1 MTDAGAGR
9 RIAVA
14 MRANLLPGIGLWA
27 VAAAVVLA
35 YYQMPTTRDTF
46 AAVSGWKAEHGY
58 LFSAVANALAG
69 GVLPWLIAAALG
81 RGARRA
87 DLLFLAGLCAWRA
100 IEVDTLYRLQGW
112 WFGDGTDAG
121 TVAIKVAVD
130 QLTYSALW
138 SAPTTIAAM
147 HWRSGGFTGAAL
159 REALTWRTIAASWW
173 PLVAANWMVWTPTC
187 AFVYSLPAD
196 LQIPLFCLA
205 SCFWMLVVLVILAP
219 ARGAGRD

>member
-1 MTDAGAGR
+1 MTAPGAR
-9 RIAVA
+9 ARIAA
-14 MRANLLPGIGLWA
+14 ALRANLLPGIGLWA

-35 YYQMPTTRDTF
+35 YYQVPATQGGF
-46 AAVSGWKAEHGY
+46 AAVSGWKQTHGY
-58 LFSAVANALAG
+58 LFSAVANGIAG

-81 RGARRA
+81 RGVTRA
-87 DLLFLAGLCAWRA
+87 DLLFLTALCAWRA
-100 IEVDTLYRLQGW
+100 IEVDTLYRLQDH
-112 WFGDGTDAG
+112 WFGPGTGAG

-138 SAPTTIAAM
+138 SAPTTIAALA
-147 HWRSGGFTGAAL
+147 WRDGGFTAAAL
-159 REALTWRTIAASWW
+159 RRALSWPTIAGSWW

-219 ARGAGRD
+219 PRPAGRD